1 MAALVVEG
9 DRYRSLLHGEEEKNT
24 KWRFGTLPNYN
35 TVNKLFEEGRTKV
48 WPAGSLEEKVQN
60 LAKSWEM
67 EMIHKTRIEDFK
79 TIDTNKF
86 TFSLNGR
93 KAQTIEEISKLDGG
107 YGLNW
112 QTSLPKELRV
122 YNPIDDETAASYMKT
137 FSTTFPRG
145 FAMEVLQVYS
155 GPPVIAYKFRHW
167 GFMDGP
173 FRGHAATGE
182 MVELFGMAMFEVD
195 EDMKIVK
202 VEFFYDRGE
211 LLAGLLKGA
220 KIDGSYS
227 SKEAAAPLSCP
238 VLRNN

>member
-1 MAALVVEG
+1 MK
-9 DRYRSLLHGEEEKNT
+9 RS
-24 KWRFGTLPNYN
+24 FIY
-35 TVNKLFEEGRTKV
+35 
-48 WPAGSLEEKVQN
+48 
-60 LAKSWEM
+60 
-67 EMIHKTRIEDFK
+67 EDF
-79 TIDTNKF
+79 
-86 TFSLNGR
+86 LNN
-93 KAQTIEEISKLDGG
+93 I
-107 YGLNW
+107 
-112 QTSLPKELRV
+112 PK
-122 YNPIDDETAASYMKT
+122 
-137 FSTTFPRG
+137 G
-145 FAMEVLQVYS
+145 FAMEFLQVYS

-211 LLAGLLKGA
+211 LLAVLLKGA

-238 VLRNN
+238 VLRNNYNGWRVLPCQLS